1 MRASLLRR
9 STAVGAVSCCLFCST
24 PAGALAEPVPL
35 SCSLLAA
42 GGSRYEVREDGIRL
56 PTRFHAAGVEAARAG
71 EPFHVSVA
79 MDPVVIQDPRLQ
91 QLTVR
96 SLKPDKHNELTLQ
109 LPRDVELVDPPEG
122 VTLERGVLRASGYL
136 RAGTITGHEVAV
148 VQKPLELTLRSGEAS
163 TQASGLHEQ
172 AGAPAQNTRDHA
184 ASVQLSTHSEVLLA
198 EGSVSGNKGGISAT
212 VGFRTDCA
220 TVPDK
225 EIHAV
230 DLGAPASSPATSEP
244 GTGGQGTGEQGAGGW
259 GTGGQDTGR
268 QGTGEAGRAEPRAT
282 IAEVHPGQAITDVP
296 VIEGLPRGATVS
308 VSGEDDGK
316 GVPPWITVSKEGMLT
331 AAPDAGQ
338 RAGGVELK
346 TTVTY
351 ADGTRDLVRLAV
363 MVVPELKEAPE
374 PAGMSTGAK
383 AAWIGGIV
391 GLLVLL
397 GAGGY
402 WASQRGARS

>member
-1 MRASLLRR
+1 M
-9 STAVGAVSCCLFCST
+9 GAVSCCLFCST

-42 GGSRYEVREDGIRL
+42 GGSRYEVREDDIRL
-56 PTRFHAAGVEAARAG
+56 PTRFHAGGVEAARAG

-79 MDPVVIQDPRLQ
+79 MDPVVIEDPRLQ

-96 SLKPDKHNELTLQ
+96 SLELDKHNELTLQ
-109 LPRDVELVDPPEG
+109 LPRDAELVDPPED

-163 TQASGLHEQ
+163 TQASGLQGQ
-172 AGAPAQNTRDHA
+172 AGATAQNARDHLV
-184 ASVQLSTHSEVLLA
+184 SVQLSTHSEVLLA

-212 VGFRTDCA
+212 VGFRTGCA

-244 GTGGQGTGEQGAGGW
+244 GTGGW

-268 QGTGEAGRAEPRAT
+268 QGTGEAGRTEPRAT
-282 IAEVHPGQAITDVP
+282 IAEVHPGQTITDVP
-296 VIEGLPRGATVS
+296 VIEGLPRGAAVS
-308 VSGEDDGK
+308 VSGEGDGK

-338 RAGGVELK
+338 RAGGVELT

-351 ADGTRDLVRLAV
+351 VDGTRDLVRLAV

-374 PAGMSTGAK
+374 PAGMGTGAK